1 MQFIF
6 EDCVHIVEVGVVEV
20 MLVMVVGL
28 RAAHHHYLKHNF
40 YHNHLHDPP
49 HYYHSNH
56 YH

>member
-28 RAAHHHYLKHNF
+28 RAVMVVLVVS
-40 YHNHLHDPP
+40 D
-49 HYYHSNH
+49 
-56 YH
+56 